1 MKTSL
6 TIFCAL
12 SLGVVAA
19 PLLSQTPK
27 PRPTVRADTSEVGY
41 VSAMKKDLRT
51 MATAEEAY
59 FVDHAAYFS
68 GPVNTANPL
77 YGFSPSP
84 GVTINVSVPAGAT
97 MWTAVASHARTP
109 TKCTYQFSTPVEC
122 ISPAPA
128 APAAPP
134 TPSSALSRAIDRPA
148 PTQAAPEAAENSAG
162 SASPDAQVITIGDT
176 KPLGIRPAQSRTWGF
191 EIGSL
196 SSSCLAIGQIEVL
209 SGGDRNV
216 SVVIVRESSYK
227 DWAENH
233 PVRTEYESG
242 ERPVVAFDVSIN
254 DAGRYVLVVSNSSRT
269 ASKVVQ
275 LQHVSVTCVK

>member
-6 TIFCAL
+6 TILCAL
-12 SLGVVAA
+12 TLCTGAA
-19 PLLSQTPK
+19 PLRAQTSEA
-27 PRPTVRADTSEVGY
+27 RQPTGRADAAEGGY

-59 FVDHAAYFS
+59 FVDHAAYYA
-68 GPVNTANPL
+68 GPINGANPL

-84 GVTINVSVPAGAT
+84 GVTINVAAAGGAA

-109 TKCTYQFSTPVEC
+109 TKCTYKLPAPIEC
-122 ISPAPA
+122 ISPAPSPPARPVSDAGA
-128 APAAPP
+128 AAGDAAGA
-134 TPSSALSRAIDRPA
+134 TDASIDSANA
-148 PTQAAPEAAENSAG
+148 N
-162 SASPDAQVITIGDT
+162 AQVITIGDP
-176 KPLGIRPAQSRTWGF
+176 KPVGIRPGQSRLWGF

-196 SSSCLAIGQIEVL
+196 SSSCLAMGQIETL

-216 SVVIVRESSYK
+216 SVVILRESAYK
-227 DWAENH
+227 DWAENR

-242 ERPVVAFDVSIN
+242 ERTVVAFDVNIN
-254 DAGRYVLVVSNSSRT
+254 DAGRYILVVSNSSRA

-275 LQHVSVTCVK
+275 LQHVTVTCVK